1 MSDLYSEWIVK
12 KKSPSW
18 AFAAK
23 AALIILSV
31 ILIVL
36 SLTVV
41 LWFLLIPGALLAYL
55 TYRLSMNWDME
66 YEYTFVNGELDV
78 DKIMAKTR
86 RKRCAVFTM
95 EQTEIIAPEGA
106 HQLDQFKDMP
116 CKTMDFSSGIADH
129 KKYIMYTS
137 WNNEMVKVILEPN
150 ERMLNDMWN
159 ASPRKVIK

>member
-23 AALIILSV
+23 VGLIILSAAL
-31 ILIVL
+31 ILL
-36 SLTVV
+36 SLSVI
-41 LWFLLIPGALLAYL
+41 LWFLLIPGVALAYL
-55 TYRLSMNWDME
+55 TYRLSLNWDLE

-95 EQTEIIAPEGA
+95 EQTELIAPEGA
-106 HQLDQFKDMP
+106 QQLEQFRNMS
-116 CKTMDFSSGIADH
+116 CRTMDFSSGIADH

-137 WNNEMVKVILEPN
+137 CNNEMVRAVLEPS

-159 ASPRKVIK
+159 ASPRKVIR